1 MSNLEM
7 KLVYQGEAI
16 AQAETPEVTWSR
28 AEDKMRAWVRA
39 ATEAAAVGWI
49 GDEEKALAR
58 DEATWAEWRVAYG
71 NQSINRL
78 ITMIGTMLLMSDIVL
93 ILCIAIGYGY
103 ISTFMIIAAIFVS
116 SVLGAALVSSQSCM
130 SGIQISSVGSLA
142 IFSIALIMLFSMTYT
157 LRLGYNHMDW
167 WSRVDPFFILIMV
180 LTAVILVMIMGM
192 AVMIV
197 ILRFREKV
205 AAKARMKAEATDR
218 AHAAAIDAVAA
229 VSSALSITKTWFQTG
244 SQTLHKEQA
253 IIRVESAVKIK
264 NVILPKMIE
273 ASCAWT
279 KADRMCKSV
288 AQVMDPFEVTKLLVE
303 VSHTVSEAKKC
314 SMGAEAIYRLYR
326 RPDVQM
332 E

>member
-16 AQAETPEVTWSR
+16 AQAETPEVAWSQ
-28 AEDKMRAWVRA
+28 AEKKVITWVRA

-58 DEATWAEWRVAYG
+58 DEATWAEWRVAYW
-71 NQSINRL
+71 NQRINRL
-78 ITMIGTMLLMSDIVL
+78 ITMIDVILLMSDIVL

-103 ISTFMIIAAIFVS
+103 FSEFMIIAMVFVS
-116 SVLGAALVSSQSCM
+116 VVVALVFYLSCF
-130 SGIQISSVGSLA
+130 SEIQISSVGSLA

-167 WSRVDPFFILIMV
+167 WSRVDTFFILIMV
-180 LTAVILVMIMGM
+180 LMAVILVMIMGM

-205 AAKARMKAEATDR
+205 AAEARMKAEATDR
-218 AHAAAIDAVAA
+218 AHTAALNAVAA
-229 VSSALSITKTWFQTG
+229 VDSALLITKTWFQTG
-244 SQTLHKEQA
+244 SQTLHREQA

-264 NVILPKMIE
+264 NVVLPKMIE